1 MEKGPKETY
10 IELRILRTISRIKK
24 KNGGDLH
31 GIKKRFSSQQSSAV
45 VVVSGVLVR
54 MVSRGVIGGVGVG
67 GAGGVPTAVTV
78 VVVLPPLLSLPLL

>member
-1 MEKGPKETY
+1 MKN
-10 IELRILRTISRIKK
+10 
-24 KNGGDLH
+24 KNGGDLPR
-31 GIKKRFSSQQSSAV
+31 IKKRFSSQQSSAV

-67 GAGGVPTAVTV
+67 GAGGDPTAVTV